1 MNEKMKLYLNV
12 KSDGL
17 YCVSREWYKIIDEKT
32 GDIKDRYNTISEQK
46 IASYDN
52 DSVSD
57 FVGSYIEAIAP
68 KMVYI
73 ALRTVFAKSP
83 NRKIW
88 DLMCECVRYNG
99 SDSQTVEA
107 FEQSIANSHE
117 IISRMTRTEKKD
129 FKRFCFEVE
138 CAENMV
144 SNYTKEHTFTMV
156 KSSDGKR
163 HKMEVI
169 PYITFER
176 SRYGKVLFDEISIA
190 EDTDVMDLIQTA
202 SLAMLEIYDMGL
214 INAFHDFWYYNN
226 YVFNKVNRAIM
237 GERRN
242 VVYNVQYTMFTDWA
256 TNEDKYIANSR
267 LDKKLA
273 KVERTAFVETVCTML
288 KALLNP
294 RVNKENAIFCF
305 THFYIY
311 GQSKSDIAKHLKIDE
326 KMVRRLLNY
335 CDNAL
340 RTPDFYETLNF
351 MLYEYIG

>member
-1 MNEKMKLYLNV
+1 MNEKMKLYVNV
-12 KSDGL
+12 KSTGMYVL
-17 YCVSREWYKIIDEKT
+17 SREWYKVTDEKT
-32 GDIKDRYNTISEQK
+32 GDIKNRYNTISEQK
-46 IASYDN
+46 IASYN
-52 DSVSD
+52 HNSVSD
-57 FVGSYIEAIAP
+57 FVGAYIDAISP

-83 NRKIW
+83 NAKIW
-88 DLMCECVRYNG
+88 RLMCECVKYNRT
-99 SDSQTVEA
+99 DSQTVETFEQDLASVKEILTRMTDSEKSDFRKCA
-107 FEQSIANSHE
+107 FEIESAVN
-117 IISRMTRTEKKD
+117 R
-129 FKRFCFEVE
+129 
-138 CAENMV
+138 V
-144 SNYTKEHTFTMV
+144 SNYTKEHTYTMV

-176 SRYGKVLFDEISIA
+176 SRYGKVLFNEVAIT
-190 EDTDVMDLIQTA
+190 EDADVMDLIQTA
-202 SLAMLEIYDMGL
+202 SLAMLELYNVGL
-214 INAFHDFWYYNN
+214 INSFHDFWYFNN

-242 VVYNVQYTMFTDWA
+242 VVYNVEYTMFTDWA
-256 TNEDKYIANSR
+256 TNEDRYIANSR
-267 LDKKLA
+267 LDRKLS

-305 THFYIY
+305 IHFYVY
-311 GQSKSDIAKHLKIDE
+311 GQNRTDIAKHLKVDE
-326 KMVRRLLNY
+326 KVVRRLLNY